1 MDSVFRTV
9 VNVKPYPFSIDYGTA
24 TMLLGSCFTENIG
37 ETMVNRKLPA
47 LVNPFGVIYN
57 PISVNLVLKRII
69 QGNPYGNDDLMHHNN
84 QWISLNHHTS
94 FSKPNQTECLEGI
107 NLSLSNAH
115 NFWQKTQRLIITFG
129 TARVFNLTKTG
140 KPVAN
145 CHKIPAKEF
154 TRRLLSVEEIVG
166 IWKSEFE
173 EILRE
178 KPNLKVILTVSPVRH
193 WKDGA
198 EGNQLSKATLILA
211 INKLI
216 EIFPN
221 NLVYFPAYEI
231 VMDDL
236 RDYRFYSND
245 MLHPSTLAVEYI
257 WEKFKNSLIQPSAQQ
272 LMNEVEKIAQA
283 VNHKPFNTQSEEF
296 KQFIKNTLLKIG
308 SIGQRKPNIDF
319 THEVDLLNR
328 YLCT

>member
-1 MDSVFRTV
+1 MDDVFRTV
-9 VNVKPYPFSIDYGTA
+9 VNVKPYPFSIDYDTP

-37 ETMVNRKLPA
+37 ATMVSRKFPV

-57 PISVNLVLKRII
+57 PISVNLVLKQIMR
-69 QGNPYGNDDLMHHNN
+69 GKSYGSDELMQHNN

-94 FSKPNQTECLEGI
+94 FSNPNQAECLEGI

-129 TARVFNLTKTG
+129 TARVFYLAKTG

-154 TRRLLSVEEIVG
+154 TRKLLTVEEIVDV
-166 IWKSEFE
+166 WQMEFE
-173 EILRE
+173 AIFRE

-211 INKLI
+211 INRLI
-216 EIFPN
+216 ELFPS

-236 RDYRFYSND
+236 RDYRFYTND
-245 MLHPSTLAVEYI
+245 MLHPSPLAVEYI
-257 WEKFKNSLIQPSAQQ
+257 WGKFRQSLIPPSAQQ
-272 LMNEVEKIAQA
+272 LMGEVEKITQA
-283 VNHKPFNTQSEEF
+283 VNHKPLNTQTEEF
-296 KQFIKNTLLKIG
+296 KQFVKSTLHRIKE
-308 SIGQRKPNIDF
+308 IGQRNSNIDF
-319 THEVDLLNR
+319 TCEVNLLNK
-328 YLCT
+328 YLCI

>member
-1 MDSVFRTV
+1 
-9 VNVKPYPFSIDYGTA
+9 
-24 TMLLGSCFTENIG
+24 MLLGSCFTENIG
-37 ETMVNRKLPA
+37 KTMVNRKLPA

-69 QGNPYGNDDLMHHNN
+69 QGKPYGNDELTHYNN

-94 FSKPNQTECLEGI
+94 FSKPNQAECLEEI

-129 TARVFNLTKTG
+129 TARVFYLAKTG

-154 TRRLLSVEEIVG
+154 TRKLLSTEEIVDV
-166 IWKSEFE
+166 WKSEFE

-193 WKDGA
+193 WKDGS

-211 INKLI
+211 INRLI

-221 NLVYFPAYEI
+221 NLVYFPTYEI

-236 RDYRFYSND
+236 RDYRFYNDD
-245 MLHPSTLAVEYI
+245 MLHPSPLAVEYI
-257 WEKFKNSLIQPSAQQ
+257 WEKFKDSLIPQPAQQ
-272 LMNEVEKIAQA
+272 LMGEVEKIYQA
-283 VNHKPFNTQSEEF
+283 VNHKPFSTKTKEF
-296 KQFIKNTLLKIG
+296 KQFIKNTLLKIEA
-308 SIGQRKPNIDF
+308 IAQRNPNINF
-319 THEVDLLNR
+319 THEVDLLNS

>member
-1 MDSVFRTV
+1 MDDVFRTV
-9 VNVKPYPFSIDYGTA
+9 VNVKPYPFSIDYGTP

-37 ETMVNRKLPA
+37 ETMVSRKLPA

-69 QGNPYGNDDLMHHNN
+69 QGKPYGSNELMQHNN

-94 FSKPNQTECLEGI
+94 FSNPNQAECLEGI
-107 NLSLSNAH
+107 NQSLSNAH

-129 TARVFNLTKTG
+129 TARVFYLAKTG

-154 TRRLLSVEEIVG
+154 TRKLLTVEEIVDV
-166 IWKSEFE
+166 WQMEFE
-173 EILRE
+173 AIFRE

-198 EGNQLSKATLILA
+198 EGNQLSKATLMLA
-211 INKLI
+211 INRLI
-216 EIFPN
+216 ELFPS

-245 MLHPSTLAVEYI
+245 MLHPSPLAVEYI
-257 WEKFKNSLIQPSAQQ
+257 WDKFRQSLIPPSAQQ
-272 LMNEVEKIAQA
+272 LMAEVEKITQA
-283 VNHKPFNTQSEEF
+283 VNHKPFNTQTEDF
-296 KQFIKNTLLKIG
+296 KQFVKSTLQKIVE
-308 SIGQRKPNIDF
+308 IGQRNPNIDF
-319 THEVDLLNR
+319 THEVDLLNK
-328 YLCT
+328 YLCI